1 VPIPFRTPLARLVD
15 VLGAPL
21 TLFASLWLAGVRRG
35 GVRHMPVSRRIFG
48 RVGVFPIRRHYYEPL
63 FDPRDLVHPL
73 DQERPLPGVDLNVAG
88 QLALLAAFPRRPELD
103 AVPTAAA
110 PRPAYYYDNGSF
122 MSGDAEYLYQVV
134 RHFKPRRFVEVGS
147 GMSTLLVRQAIADEQ
162 RADPAYAC
170 RHVCIEPYENPWL
183 ASLDV
188 ELVRERVE
196 KVPRA
201 LFTDLGADDVLFID
215 SSHVVRPQGDVV
227 TEYLDILPRLRP
239 GVLVHVHDI
248 FTPRDYPDAWV
259 RENMWLWTEQYLVE
273 AFLSHNDRFEIV
285 GALNYLARHH
295 AAALGAACPQFAREA
310 ATRDP
315 GSLWLRVRGDA
326 AG

>member
-1 VPIPFRTPLARLVD
+1 
-15 VLGAPL
+15 
-21 TLFASLWLAGVRRG
+21 
-35 GVRHMPVSRRIFG
+35 
-48 RVGVFPIRRHYYEPL
+48 
-63 FDPRDLVHPL
+63 
-73 DQERPLPGVDLNVAG
+73 
-88 QLALLAAFPRRPELD
+88 
-103 AVPTAAA
+103 
-110 PRPAYYYDNGSF
+110 
-122 MSGDAEYLYQVV
+122 
-134 RHFKPRRFVEVGS
+134 
-147 GMSTLLVRQAIADEQ
+147 
-162 RADPAYAC
+162 
-170 RHVCIEPYENPWL
+170 VCIEPYENAWL
-183 ASLDV
+183 AATGV

-196 KVPRA
+196 SVDRTLFQA
-201 LFTDLGADDVLFID
+201 LGPDDILFID
-215 SSHVVRPQGDVV
+215 SSHVVRPQGDVLV
-227 TEYLDILPRLRP
+227 EFLEILPALRS